1 MAVSQSMPSKSTPRA
16 PDMPAK
22 KTLAKKA
29 RATAAVPQAAPAKK
43 TTAKKISLS
52 SVENHQP
59 AEAVPA
65 ANKLTRTA
73 EERYKMI
80 AAAAYLRAEK
90 RGFQGGN
97 ALEDWVA
104 AEAEID
110 ATL

>member
-1 MAVSQSMPSKSTPRA
+1 MVISQSIPSKSTPRA
-16 PDMPAK
+16 PDVPAK

-29 RATAAVPQAAPAKK
+29 HTTAAIPQAAPAKK